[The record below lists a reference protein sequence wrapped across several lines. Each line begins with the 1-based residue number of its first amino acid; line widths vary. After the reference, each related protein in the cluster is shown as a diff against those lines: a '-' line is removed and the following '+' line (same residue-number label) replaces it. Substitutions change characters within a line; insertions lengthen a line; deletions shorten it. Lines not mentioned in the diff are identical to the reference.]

1 VSNWEKSYGLASMR
15 VRYALPVLG
24 EARVEYTYMP
34 NYLIRYYR
42 SPETAGGGDYAPCR
56 YTEHLARVSLSPA
69 LGPLVIAPA
78 YGYEVDKY
86 IGGFDVYDTR
96 VHRMGGCVRFSS
108 LRNLRLAGEYEFRLA
123 SAAGPVPDISYDQH
137 EAGFRLVAWPERL
150 SQFGVEAAYR
160 FSRRTFTT
168 ANPAEI
174 DPGHAGRVDDE
185 SRAGVEL
192 SYRLG
197 RARLSAG
204 YELEWREVRS
214 AYRQQIEDVKDYR
227 RSRLSVGV
235 RVGSAKRAT
244 GSGEE

>member
-1 VSNWEKSYGLASMR
+1 
-15 VRYALPVLG
+15 
-24 EARVEYTYMP
+24 
-34 NYLIRYYR
+34 
-42 SPETAGGGDYAPCR
+42 
-56 YTEHLARVSLSPA
+56 
-69 LGPLVIAPA
+69 
-78 YGYEVDKY
+78 
-86 IGGFDVYDTR
+86 
-96 VHRMGGCVRFSS
+96 
-108 LRNLRLAGEYEFRLA
+108 
-123 SAAGPVPDISYDQH
+123 
-137 EAGFRLVAWPERL
+137 
-150 SQFGVEAAYR
+150 
-160 FSRRTFTT
+160 
-168 ANPAEI
+168 
-174 DPGHAGRVDDE
+174 VDDE